1 VKHLDV
7 RRPNQRALLY
17 LLLALLSGVLL
28 VLVFPGYDLR
38 FLAPVALTPLLFV
51 AASTQRPLARFGLGW
66 TAGIVYWFGVCTWI
80 QFVLEVHGGMEKWAA
95 WGSFL
100 LFCALKA
107 LHLGLFSWLAGP
119 LMGRWYALPVVAA
132 LWVGLERTHGTFGFA
147 WLTLGNAGIDMS
159 LPLRLA
165 PLAGVYGLS
174 FVFAMLAVALAAVVL
189 RRPRHYLLPLLGLP
203 LLLLLP
209 AVPQGIPPKERALV
223 VQPNVDPETEW
234 TEASRLDLEKRLFA
248 LSNSLPASLVVW
260 PELPA
265 PLYYYEQRDFRD
277 AATELARR
285 QHFFLFGTVAY
296 TDRIKPL
303 NSAMLLGPDG
313 NPIGRYDK
321 MYLVPFGE
329 FVPSAFSWVSR
340 ITHEIG
346 DFVPGHDSNV
356 LVAPPDH
363 LGVFICYESAFPHL
377 VRQFPL
383 HGADVLLNLSND
395 GYFGHSAARLQHLS
409 LVRMRAVENRR
420 FIVRST
426 NDGITAAIDPAGMVL
441 KTLPPYTQ
449 ATALMPYSR
458 VTETTFYTRHG
469 DWFAWG
475 CLVIGLVASLGTRIA
490 WKNPTAG

>member
-1 VKHLDV
+1 
-7 RRPNQRALLY
+7 
-17 LLLALLSGVLL
+17 
-28 VLVFPGYDLR
+28 
-38 FLAPVALTPLLFV
+38 
-51 AASTQRPLARFGLGW
+51 
-66 TAGIVYWFGVCTWI
+66 
-80 QFVLEVHGGMEKWAA
+80 
-95 WGSFL
+95 
-100 LFCALKA
+100 
-107 LHLGLFSWLAGP
+107 
-119 LMGRWYALPVVAA
+119 
-132 LWVGLERTHGTFGFA
+132 
-147 WLTLGNAGIDMS
+147 
-159 LPLRLA
+159 
-165 PLAGVYGLS
+165 
-174 FVFAMLAVALAAVVL
+174 
-189 RRPRHYLLPLLGLP
+189 
-203 LLLLLP
+203 
-209 AVPQGIPPKERALV
+209 VPQGIPHQERALV

-265 PLYYYEQRDFRD
+265 PLYYYDQRDFRE

-285 QHFFLFGTVAY
+285 EHFFLFGTVAY

-329 FVPSAFSWVSR
+329 FVPPAFSWVSR

-356 LVAPPDH
+356 LEAAPDH

-441 KTLPPYTQ
+441 KTLSPYTQ
-449 ATALMPYSR
+449 TAALMPYAR
-458 VTETTFYTRHG
+458 VAETTFYTRHG

-475 CLVIGLVASLGTRIA
+475 CLVIGLVASLGTRIT
-490 WKNPTAG
+490 WKNRTAG